1 MEPHNHAARTP
12 TAVPPLRKP
21 SSPGA
26 APIVSH
32 ELLNSKHR
40 SGSQAGTARTAAPGV
55 IRRRASAHPRDCF
68 SPGGVVDRLAPW
80 RPVRASGRQA
90 LHGSRDR
97 ICVFDGAELACA
109 SATIQHSDGAGA
121 GVCSAQKESG
131 ARALFGR
138 VLRRR
143 GDGGGLSLAPRCG
156 QSHSAQEP
164 PPGAQAETSHWPS
177 TRCGIDARLETCLRC
192 RRDTSQSRT
201 RGRRPMWV
209 AGYAVGSACITGR
222 HYFGSRACRHLSRAL
237 AGGASVLRQLLWGSG
252 LRRPSAG

>member
-1 MEPHNHAARTP
+1 MRCAIALATFSPSAEPGPPSGLPPWRSPAGAGRRPAESLKQDTHTPPAIAA
-12 TAVPPLRKP
+12 LRF
-21 SSPGA
+21 A
-26 APIVSH
+26 
-32 ELLNSKHR
+32 
-40 SGSQAGTARTAAPGV
+40 TARTFRAPDGSIRSWLGALTERREAASTKAVTTASAAALLVFRESSHAPGVIASGV

-143 GDGGGLSLAPRCG
+143 GDGGGLSVAPRCG

-192 RRDTSQSRT
+192 
-201 RGRRPMWV
+201 
-209 AGYAVGSACITGR
+209 
-222 HYFGSRACRHLSRAL
+222 
-237 AGGASVLRQLLWGSG
+237 
-252 LRRPSAG
+252 